1 MDKYKLLATVLGLEN
16 FSLKSGLLG
25 GKPFASF
32 NEEQLQAIENALAE
46 KTGVTAEQL
55 QQLQTNLQE
64 QQETNQAIE
73 TAVTAAMEQ
82 NGLEATGSVVEQV
95 ELLGNTCKE
104 YGEKQTTHTLL
115 QNDGKDT
122 ASDDDL
128 IEGYLDPNAEH
139 NQILANV
146 LN

>member
-1 MDKYKLLATVLGLEN
+1 MEKYKLLCAVLGIASVEMKAG
-16 FSLKSGLLG
+16 FFG

-64 QQETNQAIE
+64 QQQTNQAVE
-73 TAVTAAMEQ
+73 TAVSAAMEL
-82 NGLEATGSVVEQV
+82 NGLDAAGTVVEQV
-95 ELLGNTCKE
+95 ELLGTTCKQ
-104 YGEKQTTHTLL
+104 YGEKTTTHTLL
-115 QNDGKDT
+115 NNNGEET

-128 IEGYLDPNAEH
+128 IDGYLDPNAEH
-139 NQILANV
+139 NKILANI
-146 LN
+146 